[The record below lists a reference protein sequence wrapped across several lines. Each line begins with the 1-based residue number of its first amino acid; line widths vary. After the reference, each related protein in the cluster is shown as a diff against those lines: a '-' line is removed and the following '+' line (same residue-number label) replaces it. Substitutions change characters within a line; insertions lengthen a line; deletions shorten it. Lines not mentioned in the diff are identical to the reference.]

1 MENGWRRFLFEDV
14 TGYSGERFLRIGAHS
29 HIKGL
34 GLEGLKAKLVGG
46 GLVGQI
52 EAREAAGIIVRMIRE
67 GKMAGRA
74 VLFAGPPGTGKTAIA
89 CAIARELGKDVPFVT
104 LSGSEIYSSELKK
117 TEILTQAMRKA
128 IGVRL
133 RERRRVYEGEVVQLE
148 VKTRKHP
155 YNPYQE
161 IPDHVVIG
169 LATKDDR
176 RIFRAGATIASYIL
190 SQGIT
195 VGDVITIDAETGR
208 VTRIGRSEEAA
219 EKYDLAAVDERPVP
233 RPGGPVEKEKE
244 FIYVLTLH
252 DLDQISAQ
260 SRSGGLFSLL
270 FGAPPTKEIDN
281 EVRREV
287 DEMVKKRVEEGTAEI
302 IPGVLFIDEVHLLDI
317 EAFSFLDAAMESE
330 LAPIII
336 LATNRGLTK
345 IRGTDMVSPHGI
357 PLDLLDRM
365 LIITTRPYT
374 RDEIKRILEIRAA
387 EERVKLSPEALE
399 KLTDIG
405 EQSTLRYAVQL
416 LTPSQI
422 IARENGRE
430 EITPEDV
437 EKAVKLFS
445 DIRRSVQEVERWKD
459 KYLY

>member
-1 MENGWRRFLFEDV
+1 MLEDI
-14 TGYSGERFLRIGAHS
+14 THYSREKFLRIGAHS

-34 GLEGLKAKLVGG
+34 GLEGLKAKPIGD

-52 EAREAAGIIVRMIRE
+52 EAREAAGIIVRMIKE

-117 TEILTQAMRKA
+117 TEVLTQAMRKS

-133 RERRRVYEGEVVQLE
+133 KERRRVYEGEVTQLE

-161 IPDHVVIG
+161 VPDHVVIG
-169 LATKDDR
+169 LATKNDSR
-176 RIFRAGATIASYIL
+176 TFRAGAAIASHII
-190 SQGIT
+190 SQGIN
-195 VGDVITIDAETGR
+195 VGDIITIDAETGR
-208 VTRIGRSEEAA
+208 VTRIGRSENAS
-219 EKYDLAAVDERPVP
+219 EKYDIAAIDERTVP
-233 RPGGPVEKEKE
+233 RPSGPVEKEKE

-252 DLDQISAQ
+252 DLDQLSAQ
-260 SRSGGLFSLL
+260 SRSGGLLSLF
-270 FGAPPTKEIDN
+270 FGAPQTREIDN

-317 EAFSFLDAAMESE
+317 EAYSFLNAAMENE
-330 LAPIII
+330 LAPIMMF
-336 LATNRGLTK
+336 ASNRGVTK
-345 IRGTDMVSPHGI
+345 VRGTDLTSPHGI
-357 PLDLLDRM
+357 PLDMLDRM
-365 LIITTRPYT
+365 LIISTRPYT
-374 RDEIKRILEIRAA
+374 RDEIKKILEIRAA
-387 EERVKLSPEALE
+387 EEHVKISKEALE
-399 KLTDIG
+399 RLTDIG
-405 EQSTLRYAVQL
+405 ERSTLRYAVQL
-416 LTPSQI
+416 LTPSYI
-422 IARENGRE
+422 VAKE
-430 EITPEDV
+430 EKNDEIKVEDV
-437 EKAVKLFS
+437 ERAVKLFA
-445 DIRRSVQEVERWKD
+445 DARRSVEELEKWKE

>member
-1 MENGWRRFLFEDV
+1 MLEDI
-14 TGYSGERFLRIGAHS
+14 THYSREKFLRIGAHS

-34 GLEGLKAKLVGG
+34 GLEGLKAKPIGD

-52 EAREAAGIIVRMIRE
+52 EAREAAGIIVRMIKE

-117 TEILTQAMRKA
+117 TEVLTQAMRKS

-133 RERRRVYEGEVVQLE
+133 KERRRVYEGEVTQLE

-161 IPDHVVIG
+161 VPDHVVIG
-169 LATKDDR
+169 LATTNDSR
-176 RIFRAGATIASYIL
+176 TLRAGATIASHII
-190 SQGIT
+190 SQGIN
-195 VGDVITIDAETGR
+195 VGDIITIDAETGR
-208 VTRIGRSEEAA
+208 VTRIGRSENAS
-219 EKYDLAAVDERPVP
+219 EKYDIAAIDERTVP
-233 RPGGPVEKEKE
+233 RPSGPVEKEKE

-252 DLDQISAQ
+252 DLDQLSAQ
-260 SRSGGLFSLL
+260 SRSGGLLSLF
-270 FGAPPTKEIDN
+270 FGAPQTREIDN

-317 EAFSFLDAAMESE
+317 EAYSFLNAAMENE
-330 LAPIII
+330 LAPIMMF
-336 LATNRGLTK
+336 ASNRGVTK
-345 IRGTDMVSPHGI
+345 VRGTDLTSPHGI
-357 PLDLLDRM
+357 PLDMLDRM
-365 LIITTRPYT
+365 LIISTRPYT
-374 RDEIKRILEIRAA
+374 RDEIKKILEIRAA
-387 EERVKLSPEALE
+387 EEHVKISKEALE
-399 KLTDIG
+399 RLTDIG
-405 EQSTLRYAVQL
+405 ERSTLRYAVQL
-416 LTPSQI
+416 LTPSYI
-422 IARENGRE
+422 VAKE
-430 EITPEDV
+430 EKNDEIKVEDV
-437 EKAVKLFS
+437 ERAVKLFA
-445 DIRRSVQEVERWKD
+445 DARRSVEELEKWKE

>member
-1 MENGWRRFLFEDV
+1 MLEDI
-14 TGYSGERFLRIGAHS
+14 TQYPRERFLRVGAHS
-29 HIKGL
+29 HVKGL
-34 GLEGLKAKLVGG
+34 GLEGLKAKPVGD
-46 GLVGQI
+46 GLVGQV
-52 EAREAAGIIVRMIRE
+52 EAREAAGVVVRMIKE

-117 TEILTQAMRKA
+117 TEVLTQAMRKA

-133 RERRRVYEGEVVQLE
+133 RERRRVYEGEVVQLDI
-148 VKTRKHP
+148 KTRRHP

-169 LATKDDR
+169 LATKDDKR
-176 RIFRAGATIASYIL
+176 VFRAGATIASYIL
-190 SQGIT
+190 SQGIS

-208 VTRIGRSEEAA
+208 VTRVGRSEEAA
-219 EKYDLAAVDERPVP
+219 EKYDLAALDERPVP
-233 RPGGPVEKEKE
+233 RPSGPVEKEKE
-244 FIYVLTLH
+244 FVYVLTLH
-252 DLDQISAQ
+252 DLDQLHSQ

-270 FGAPPTKEIDN
+270 FGAPSTREVDN

-287 DEMVKKRVEEGTAEI
+287 DELVKKRVEEGTGEI

-317 EAFSFLDAAMESE
+317 EAFSFLNAAMESE
-330 LAPIII
+330 LAPIMMF
-336 LATNRGLTK
+336 ASNRGITK
-345 IRGTDMVSPHGI
+345 VRGTEFTSPHGI

-374 RDEIKRILEIRAA
+374 REEVKKILEIRAA
-387 EERVKLSPEALE
+387 EEKVKLNEEALE
-399 KLTDIG
+399 KLTEIG
-405 EQSTLRYAVQL
+405 EQRTLRYAVQL
-416 LTPSQI
+416 LTPSHI
-422 IARENGRE
+422 IAREAGRN

-437 EKAVKLFS
+437 ERAVQLFS
-445 DIRRSVQEVERWKD
+445 DVSRSVEELERWKER
-459 KYLY
+459 YLY

>member
-1 MENGWRRFLFEDV
+1 MAMLEDI
-14 TGYSGERFLRIGAHS
+14 TQYPREKFLRIGAHS
-29 HIKGL
+29 HVKGL
-34 GLEGLKAKLVGG
+34 GLEGLKARPVGD

-52 EAREAAGIIVRMIRE
+52 EAREAAGVVVRMIKE

-74 VLFAGPPGTGKTAIA
+74 LLFAGPPGTGKTAIA
-89 CAIARELGKDVPFVT
+89 CAIAKELGKDVPFVT

-117 TEILTQAMRKA
+117 TEVLTQAMRKA

-133 RERRRVYEGEVVQLE
+133 RERRRVYEGEVTQLDI
-148 VKTRKHP
+148 KTRRHP

-161 IPDHVVIG
+161 VPDHVVIG

-176 RIFRAGATIASYIL
+176 RVFRAGATIASYIL
-190 SQGIT
+190 SQGIS

-208 VTRIGRSEEAA
+208 VTRLGRSEEAA
-219 EKYDLAAVDERPVP
+219 ERYDIAAVDEKPVP

-244 FIYVLTLH
+244 FVYVLTLH
-252 DLDQISAQ
+252 DLDQLSAQ
-260 SRSGGLFSLL
+260 SRGGSLL
-270 FGAPPTKEIDN
+270 SLFFGAPPTKEIDN

-287 DEMVKKRVEEGTAEI
+287 DEMVKRRVEEGTAEI

-317 EAFSFLDAAMESE
+317 EAFSFLNAAMESE
-330 LAPIII
+330 LAPIMMF
-336 LATNRGLTK
+336 ASNRGITK
-345 IRGTDMVSPHGI
+345 VRGTEFSSPHGI

-365 LIITTRPYT
+365 LIISTRPYT
-374 RDEIKRILEIRAA
+374 RDEIRKILEIRAA
-387 EERVKLSPEALE
+387 EEKVQLTEEALE

-416 LTPSQI
+416 LTPSYI
-422 IARENGRE
+422 IARESGRDKVM
-430 EITPEDV
+430 PEDV
-437 EKAVKLFS
+437 ERATKLFS
-445 DIRRSVQEVERWKD
+445 DVRRSVEELERWKE

>member
-1 MENGWRRFLFEDV
+1 MLEDI
-14 TGYSGERFLRIGAHS
+14 TRYSGERFLRVGAHS
-29 HIKGL
+29 HVKGL
-34 GLEGLKAKLVGG
+34 GLEGLKAKFAGD
-46 GLVGQI
+46 GLVGQV
-52 EAREAAGIIVRMIRE
+52 EAREAAGIIVKMIKE

-89 CAIARELGKDVPFVT
+89 CAIARELGRDVPFVT
-104 LSGSEIYSSELKK
+104 MSGSEIYSSELKK

-133 RERRRVYEGEVVQLE
+133 RERRRVYEGEVFQLD
-148 VKTRKHP
+148 VKTRRHP

-161 IPDHVVIG
+161 VPDHVVIG
-169 LATKDDR
+169 LVTKDDR
-176 RIFRAGATIASYIL
+176 RVLRAGATIASYIL

-208 VTRIGRSEEAA
+208 VTRVGRSEEAA
-219 EKYDLAAVDERPVP
+219 ERYDIAVVDERPVP

-252 DLDQISAQ
+252 DLDQLSAQ
-260 SRSGGLFSLL
+260 SRSGGLLSLF
-270 FGAPPTKEIDN
+270 FGAPPTREIDN

-287 DEMVKKRVEEGTAEI
+287 DEMVKRRVEEGTAEI

-317 EAFSFLDAAMESE
+317 EAFSFLNAAMESE

-336 LATNRGLTK
+336 LATNRGMTK
-345 IRGTDMVSPHGI
+345 IRGTDMISPHGI

-365 LIITTRPYT
+365 LIISTRPYT
-374 RDEIKRILEIRAA
+374 RDEIRKILEIRAA
-387 EERVKLSPEALE
+387 EEKARLKAEALE

-405 EQSTLRYAVQL
+405 EQTTLRYAVQL

-422 IARENGRE
+422 IARENGNE
-430 EITPEDV
+430 EITPGDV
-437 EKAVKLFS
+437 EIAVKLFS
-445 DIRRSVQEVERWKD
+445 DVRRSVQELEKWKD
-459 KYLY
+459 KYMY

>member
-1 MENGWRRFLFEDV
+1 MLEDI
-14 TGYSGERFLRIGAHS
+14 TQYPREKFLRVGAHS

-34 GLEGLKAKLVGG
+34 GLEGLRAKPVAD

-52 EAREAAGIIVRMIRE
+52 EAREAAGVIVRMIKE

-117 TEILTQAMRKA
+117 TEVLTQAMRKA

-133 RERRRVYEGEVVQLE
+133 RERRRVYEGEVTQLDI
-148 VKTRKHP
+148 KTRRHP

-161 IPDHVVIG
+161 IPDHVIIG

-176 RIFRAGATIASYIL
+176 RVFRAGATIASHIL
-190 SQGIT
+190 AQGIT

-208 VTRIGRSEEAA
+208 VTKLGRSEGAS
-219 EKYDLAAVDERPVP
+219 EKYDIAGLDEKVVP
-233 RPGGPVEKEKE
+233 KPSGPVEKERE
-244 FIYVLTLH
+244 FVYVLTLH

-317 EAFSFLDAAMESE
+317 EAFSFLNAAMESE
-330 LAPIII
+330 LAPIMMF
-336 LATNRGLTK
+336 ASNRGITK
-345 IRGTDMVSPHGI
+345 VRGTEFTSPHGI
-357 PLDLLDRM
+357 PLDMLDRM
-365 LIITTRPYT
+365 LIISTRPYT
-374 RDEIKRILEIRAA
+374 REEIRKILEIRAK
-387 EERVKLSPEALE
+387 EERVEITEEALE
-399 KLTDIG
+399 KLTEVG
-405 EQSTLRYAVQL
+405 EQFTLRYAVQL
-416 LTPSQI
+416 LTPSYI
-422 IARENGRE
+422 IAKESKRQK
-430 EITPEDV
+430 ITPEDV
-437 EKAVKLFS
+437 EKAIKLFANV
-445 DIRRSVQEVERWKD
+445 RRSVEELEKWRE

>member
-1 MENGWRRFLFEDV
+1 MLEDI
-14 TGYSGERFLRIGAHS
+14 TGYERGKFLRVGAHS

-34 GLEGLKAKLVGG
+34 GLEGLRAKPVGG

-52 EAREAAGIIVRMIRE
+52 EAREAAGIIVKMIKE

-89 CAIARELGKDVPFVT
+89 YAIAKELGADVPFVA

-117 TEILTQAMRKA
+117 TEVLTQAMRKA

-133 RERRRVYEGEVVQLE
+133 RERRRVFEGEVTQLE

-161 IPDHVVIG
+161 IPDHVILG

-176 RIFRAGATIASYIL
+176 RVFKAGATIASAII

-208 VTRIGRSEEAA
+208 ITKLGRSEEAS
-219 EKYDLAAVDERPVP
+219 ERYDIAALNEQAVP

-244 FIYVLTLH
+244 FVYTLTLH
-252 DLDQISAQ
+252 DLDQLGAQ
-260 SRSGGLFSLL
+260 SRGGSIFSLF

-281 EVRREV
+281 EIRREV
-287 DEMVKKRVEEGTAEI
+287 DDMVKKRVEEGTGEI

-317 EAFSFLDAAMESE
+317 EAFSFLNAAMESE
-330 LAPIII
+330 LAPIMMF
-336 LATNRGLTK
+336 ASNRGVTK
-345 IRGTDMVSPHGI
+345 VRGTEFTSPHGI
-357 PLDLLDRM
+357 PLDMLDRM
-365 LIITTRPYT
+365 LIISTRPYT
-374 RDEIKRILEIRAA
+374 REEIRKIVEIRAN
-387 EERVKLSPEALE
+387 EEGVKLSEEALD
-399 KLTDIG
+399 KLTDVG

-416 LTPSQI
+416 LTPSYI
-422 IARENGRE
+422 IAKENGRN

-437 EKAVKLFS
+437 EQAVKLFANVK
-445 DIRRSVQEVERWKD
+445 RSVEDLEKWRE

>member
-1 MENGWRRFLFEDV
+1 MLEDI
-14 TGYSGERFLRIGAHS
+14 TQYPRERFLRVGAHS
-29 HIKGL
+29 HVKGL
-34 GLEGLKAKLVGG
+34 GLEGLKAKPVGD
-46 GLVGQI
+46 GLVGQV
-52 EAREAAGIIVRMIRE
+52 EAREAAGVVVRMIKE

-117 TEILTQAMRKA
+117 TEVLTQAMRKA

-133 RERRRVYEGEVVQLE
+133 RERRRVYEGEVVQLDI
-148 VKTRKHP
+148 KTRRHP

-169 LATKDDR
+169 LATKDDKR
-176 RIFRAGATIASYIL
+176 VFRAGATIASYIL
-190 SQGIT
+190 SQGIS

-208 VTRIGRSEEAA
+208 VTRVGRSEEAA
-219 EKYDLAAVDERPVP
+219 EKYDLAALDERPVP
-233 RPGGPVEKEKE
+233 RPSGPVEKEKE
-244 FIYVLTLH
+244 FVYVLTLH
-252 DLDQISAQ
+252 DLDQLHSQ

-270 FGAPPTKEIDN
+270 FGAPSTREVDN

-287 DEMVKKRVEEGTAEI
+287 DELVKKRVEEGTGEI

-317 EAFSFLDAAMESE
+317 EAFSFLNAAMESE
-330 LAPIII
+330 LAPIMMF
-336 LATNRGLTK
+336 ASNRGITK
-345 IRGTDMVSPHGI
+345 VRGTEFTSPHGI

-374 RDEIKRILEIRAA
+374 REEVKKILEIRAA
-387 EERVKLSPEALE
+387 EEKVKLNEEALE
-399 KLTDIG
+399 KLTEIG
-405 EQSTLRYAVQL
+405 EQRTLRYAVQL
-416 LTPSQI
+416 LTPSHI
-422 IARENGRE
+422 IAKEAGRN

-437 EKAVKLFS
+437 ERAVQLFS
-445 DIRRSVQEVERWKD
+445 DVSRSVEELERWKER
-459 KYLY
+459 YLY